1 VTVTLLLSFALAAP
15 PAEGPPAPRFER
27 GREYAFVGEIVDSSD
42 RPGLKYKNVYDLT
55 VRWFVLDA
63 TDDRADLAVLT
74 AVTPR
79 ADKAIAAAVRTVSGE
94 TTSNGRAAARV
105 DFVRV
110 TNTGLA
116 KRLVVPATPP
126 PYAFPPDHP
135 TEPLPDEP
143 TDGPAFAEFG
153 LFPPTAPGTDPSGRV
168 WSRLPDDLWNGGR
181 AIDLVGVRASK
192 GYDDLNAA
200 VAGWRRTERL
210 YVSPVDGLPRAYARR
225 VEQREGKNV
234 VQTVETRLDAK
245 APTPAADA
253 AKVRHVR
260 REAETAAW
268 LAAEADVLRGSRTDP
283 KLTAAF
289 KARVVRFLAE
299 HQPPTS
305 FRPAVEAFAG
315 P

>member
-1 VTVTLLLSFALAAP
+1 MTVALLLSLAFAAP

-27 GREYAFVGEIVDSSD
+27 GREYAFVGEVVDSSD

-94 TTSNGRAAARV
+94 STSLARSSARV

-110 TNTGLA
+110 TKDGA

-126 PYAFPPDHP
+126 PYAFPVDHP
-135 TEPLPDEP
+135 VDPLPDEP

-153 LFPPTAPGTDPSGRV
+153 LFPPSHLGTDATGRA
-168 WSRLPDDLWNGGR
+168 WNRLPDDLWNGGR
-181 AIDLVGVRASK
+181 ALDLVGVRASK
-192 GYDDLNAA
+192 DYDDLNAA

-234 VQTVETRLDAK
+234 VQTVETRLSAK
-245 APTPAADA
+245 APTTPADA
-253 AKVRHVR
+253 AMIRHVR

-268 LAAEADVLRGSRTDP
+268 LAAEAERMRGEKADP
-283 KLTAAF
+283 KLAAAF
-289 KARVVRFLAE
+289 KARVARFLSE
-299 HQPPTS
+299 HQPPTN
-305 FRPAVEAFAG
+305 FRPAVEALTG